1 MSRPQLR
8 AEVIIMRQDGL
19 AILVQCDKTES
30 FYRFPGGGV
39 EFGET
44 ASEAIQR
51 ELIEEFDLQSDIGSI
66 ACLNESIV
74 EFDGNKRH
82 DCTIIHWGS
91 INEAHIQETLI
102 HKEREEII
110 LTWRT
115 FEQLK
120 LKPLYPE
127 GILSFLN
134 EKVNSV
140 SHLVI
145 RKNYDES
152 RSNS

>member
-1 MSRPQLR
+1 MSRPLLR
-8 AEVIIMRQDGL
+8 AEAIIIRNDGKSV
-19 AILVQCDKTES
+19 LVQCDNEET

-44 ASEAIQR
+44 AAEAIKR
-51 ELIEEFDLQSDIGSI
+51 ELIEEFDLQSEIGSL

-74 EFDGNKRH
+74 EYDGKKRH
-82 DCTIIHWGS
+82 DCTILHWGS
-91 INEAHIQETLI
+91 IDDTLI
-102 HKEREEII
+102 QDSLNHNEREGIK

-120 LKPLYPE
+120 QKPLYPE
-127 GILSFLN
+127 GILNFLI
-134 EKVNSV
+134 EKMEPI

-145 RKNYDES
+145 RKNYNE
-152 RSNS
+152 